1 MSEKVYRTAI
11 YCRLSKEDGD
21 KAESNSI
28 SSQRAICEDYI
39 SRHED
44 LELVREPFIDD
55 GFSGVNFER
64 PQFRKMEEEIRRG
77 MIDCIVV
84 KDLSRFSRNY
94 IDGGRYIEKIFPQLG
109 IRFIAANDAYDSLTG
124 NPQSDSF
131 IIPFKNLIN
140 NNIA

>member
-55 GFSGVNFER
+55 GYSGVTFDR
-64 PQFRKMEEEIRRG
+64 PQFRLLEENSTRQDRLYCRERFEPLFKKLHRRRA
-77 MIDCIVV
+77 V
-84 KDLSRFSRNY
+84 Y
-94 IDGGRYIEKIFPQLG
+94 
-109 IRFIAANDAYDSLTG
+109 
-124 NPQSDSF
+124 
-131 IIPFKNLIN
+131 
-140 NNIA
+140 